1 MTFVFVILGLL
12 PYVFG
17 YFIHQ
22 WTEAGS
28 YGLSE
33 ITTAVIFLIF
43 WMILGALG
51 GLWSR
56 RPLKVMAN
64 LNFFGFANLVF
75 VAFQLLI
82 FKDFMDNIV
91 GDFSWYFFQ
100 PAFGLGAELSTFVPV
115 EQTYFIQ
122 AAGSYVLMLL
132 FALVGAIIGS
142 IVRIRMNKKNQAL
155 KDEAAAELA
164 KEMAGDADDAAEEVA
179 DVVEDRAEEVKEA
192 AEDIKDAAENKAEEI
207 ADAVENKAEE
217 VKEAA
222 EDIKD
227 TVEGKAEEI
236 ADAVEGKAEE
246 VAAEE
251 VKEGKAE

>member
-22 WTEAGS
+22 WTAAGS

-43 WMILGALG
+43 WLILGALG

-164 KEMAGDADDAAEEVA
+164 KELADDTDDAAEEVV
-179 DVVEDRAEEVKEA
+179 DA
-192 AEDIKDAAENKAEEI
+192 AEDKAEEIAAAAENKAEEI

-246 VAAEE
+246 VVAEE